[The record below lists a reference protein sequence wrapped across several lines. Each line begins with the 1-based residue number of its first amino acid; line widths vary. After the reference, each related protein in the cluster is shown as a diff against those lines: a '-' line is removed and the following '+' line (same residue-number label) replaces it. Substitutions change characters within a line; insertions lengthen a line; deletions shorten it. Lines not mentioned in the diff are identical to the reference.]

1 MSLGLPSP
9 IDDIGGYR
17 ASAERPARA
26 QALEQDYSKSAA
38 SYRDRFPKDYSKP
51 AQAYRDDAE
60 LRADLAK
67 LDAAVHTE
75 LRGVARQMLPWQERV
90 VVELADLHGKV
101 ERLRVFTGT
110 PVFLGLPDA
119 EQVRQARQLS
129 LMYQLCQVLQERIA
143 AW

>member
-51 AQAYRDDAE
+51 AQAYRDDTWM
-60 LRADLAK
+60 RGGADLPTSK
-67 LDAAVHTE
+67 H
-75 LRGVARQMLPWQERV
+75 MLPWQERV